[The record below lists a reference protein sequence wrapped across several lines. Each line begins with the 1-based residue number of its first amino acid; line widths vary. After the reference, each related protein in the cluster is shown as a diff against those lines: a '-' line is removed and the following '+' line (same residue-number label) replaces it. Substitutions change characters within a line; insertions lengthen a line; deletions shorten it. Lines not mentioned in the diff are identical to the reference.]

1 MGLHVSL
8 VDAPHLRLGQ
18 SQGQHLLDVGD
29 VHALL
34 QGADHDEVGHM
45 DPGVLLLHRRRHDL
59 QPHVVVDDA
68 GGDGGVAVLVLG
80 QEVQIPLQQHDHLIH
95 IQVHVRQLVPL
106 GQMKILE
113 IVLPSAELGADE
125 VHVVSHDPFSSFVAF
140 SILLLCGLDKRQHK
154 NDK

>member
-1 MGLHVSL
+1 MGLHVLL
-8 VDAPHLRLGQ
+8 VDAADLAFGQ
-18 SQGQHLLDVGD
+18 AQGQHLLDVGD

-34 QGADHDEVGHM
+34 QGADHDEVSHV
-45 DPGVLLLHRRRHDL
+45 DPGVLLLHRRGHDL

-106 GQMKILE
+106 GQVKVVE
-113 IVLPSAELGADE
+113 IVLPSAELGADQLHIISHM
-125 VHVVSHDPFSSFVAF
+125 HVS
-140 SILLLCGLDKRQHK
+140 
-154 NDK
+154 